1 MLQPIL
7 GGSVKSTTMRTSAMW
22 RLNAYTFALLLVV
35 SGRAAEASVHELFT
49 RAIQNDST
57 APNYVLITVV
67 NDKTK
72 EAGLVC
78 TEAPFLLA
86 AIHRE
91 RQITYDHPGVRKVKD
106 LALAQTNRTFQFSRE
121 DALKNITHYYN
132 EAMLIEMRSALKR
145 FSNEEIRKGFRGDG
159 QGLDKLYM
167 QKPSQQYSAYRDA
180 IAHVL
185 LERGLLPRRGCV
197 AGYLT
202 VDE

>member
-1 MLQPIL
+1 
-7 GGSVKSTTMRTSAMW
+7 V
-22 RLNAYTFALLLVV
+22 NACIFALLLVA
-35 SGRAAEASVHELFT
+35 SGRAADAPVHDLFT

-72 EAGLVC
+72 EARSVC
-78 TEAPFLLA
+78 TEAPFLLG

-91 RQITYDHPGVRKVKD
+91 RQISYDNAGVRKVKD
-106 LALAQTNRTFQFSRE
+106 LALAQTNRTFHFSRE

-132 EAMLIEMRSALKR
+132 DAILTEMRSALKR
-145 FSNEEIRKGFRGDG
+145 FSDEEIRKGFRGDG
-159 QGLDKLYM
+159 QGFDKLYM
-167 QKPSQQYSAYRDA
+167 DKPRQQYSAYRDA

-185 LERGLLPRRGCV
+185 LERGLLPRRGCI
-197 AGYLT
+197 AGFLT